1 ILGEATGKDLFTD
14 TFCKVCRAV
23 LLFEPDRMSHYKG
36 EKRAQNLRRY
46 VQMHGEKDERQEP
59 GKQIIS
65 IFNGVEDKNKCCDVC
80 GMFFTSPAV
89 ALSHYLGKVHRKKLK
104 QLSGDQAHMA
114 AQSMQPLSEAAE
126 SSSSSDTKLNLNDPE
141 KYCKLCC
148 APFNNPL
155 MAWEHYVGKRHR
167 KNEARQ
173 KVLKK
178 LGDSA
183 VPAEFVTSAVGAG
196 YCVCSVCNIVLTS
209 VQMYHSHMMGNKHQ

>member
-1 ILGEATGKDLFTD
+1 
-14 TFCKVCRAV
+14 
-23 LLFEPDRMSHYKG
+23 MSHYKG

-59 GKQIIS
+59 GKQIKLALVWFQMDES
-65 IFNGVEDKNKCCDVC
+65 GVEDKNKCCDVC

-114 AQSMQPLSEAAE
+114 AQSMQPLSALQMPLAEKPLLPSEAAE

-183 VPAEFVTSAVGAG
+183 VPAEFVTSGSFFSAVGAG

-209 VQMYHSHMMGNKHQ
+209 VQMYHSHMMGNKHQIK